1 MPRENGL
8 FQQEDFSTGS
18 CLPGLPTYIPLLL
31 KLVSF
36 SIFKTFL
43 FVAMACRIAL
53 EE

>member
-8 FQQEDFSTGS
+8 FQQEDFTTGS
-18 CLPGLPTYIPLLL
+18 CLPGLLTYNPLLL

-43 FVAMACRIAL
+43 FVAMACGMKL